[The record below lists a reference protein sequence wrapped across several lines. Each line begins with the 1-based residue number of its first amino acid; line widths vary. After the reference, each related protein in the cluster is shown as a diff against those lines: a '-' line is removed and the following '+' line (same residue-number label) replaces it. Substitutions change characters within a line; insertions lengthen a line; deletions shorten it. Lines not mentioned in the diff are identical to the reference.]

1 MPLTAKVEAM
11 EQEKK
16 SEETEIRLEKIHRLR
31 ESGRIPYAS
40 RFQTT
45 HRLDQF
51 GKIEDGTSNIGL
63 AGRIISIRS
72 FGKLVFCHIQDSDGK
87 CQIALKKDEL
97 SDMFDDFVQFVD
109 VGDYLGALGTVFTTR
124 TGERTLR
131 VSQWELLSKALRP
144 LPDKFHGVVDT
155 ELLRRKRYLDLISN
169 PHAVERFKLRS
180 RFIHLIREY
189 LVNNDFME
197 IDTPV
202 LTNKVSGAI
211 ATPFTAHYGAFSQD
225 VYLRIA
231 PEIYLKRAVAAGF
244 KRVFEV
250 ARCFRNE
257 GIDVSHLPDFT
268 MIEFYASYW
277 DYRDNMD
284 FTEKMIKYLVKELTG
299 KTELDCA
306 GKCIDFS
313 GDWPKIPFNDLILRD
328 CGIDISAV
336 NGREEL
342 VREIKARGIDPGVD
356 MEKAGFITIL
366 DLLYKKVSRP
376 KLIQPVFVIEH
387 PVVMSPLARRN
398 DMNPG
403 LSDRFQLVLNGWEIV
418 NAYSELV
425 DPIDQRKRLEEQAI
439 ARHSGDEQAMD
450 LDEDFLA
457 CMEHGMPPMSGWG
470 MGVDRFVSILTDC
483 ENLRDVVLFPLLRS
497 DVRK

>member
-1 MPLTAKVEAM
+1 MPLTGKVEAM

-16 SEETEIRLEKIHRLR
+16 SDETEIRLEKIHRLR

-51 GKIEDGTSNIGL
+51 GKMEDGTSNIGL
-63 AGRIISIRS
+63 AGRIVSIRS

-97 SDMFDDFVQFVD
+97 SDTFDDFAQFVD

-131 VSQWELLSKALRP
+131 VQQWELLSKAVRP

-180 RFIHLIREY
+180 RFIRLIREY

-211 ATPFTAHYGAFSQD
+211 ATPFTAHYNAFSQD

-231 PEIYLKRAVAAGF
+231 PETCLKRAVAAGF
-244 KRVFEV
+244 RRV
-250 ARCFRNE
+250 
-257 GIDVSHLPDFT
+257 I
-268 MIEFYASYW
+268 
-277 DYRDNMD
+277 
-284 FTEKMIKYLVKELTG
+284 
-299 KTELDCA
+299 
-306 GKCIDFS
+306 
-313 GDWPKIPFNDLILRD
+313 
-328 CGIDISAV
+328 
-336 NGREEL
+336 
-342 VREIKARGIDPGVD
+342 
-356 MEKAGFITIL
+356 
-366 DLLYKKVSRP
+366 
-376 KLIQPVFVIEH
+376 
-387 PVVMSPLARRN
+387 
-398 DMNPG
+398 
-403 LSDRFQLVLNGWEIV
+403 
-418 NAYSELV
+418 
-425 DPIDQRKRLEEQAI
+425 
-439 ARHSGDEQAMD
+439 
-450 LDEDFLA
+450 
-457 CMEHGMPPMSGWG
+457 
-470 MGVDRFVSILTDC
+470 
-483 ENLRDVVLFPLLRS
+483 
-497 DVRK
+497 

>member
-1 MPLTAKVEAM
+1 MHPKPV
-11 EQEKK
+11 
-16 SEETEIRLEKIHRLR
+16 SR
-31 ESGRIPYAS
+31 E
-40 RFQTT
+40 
-45 HRLDQF
+45 L
-51 GKIEDGTSNIGL
+51 
-63 AGRIISIRS
+63 
-72 FGKLVFCHIQDSDGK
+72 
-87 CQIALKKDEL
+87 
-97 SDMFDDFVQFVD
+97 
-109 VGDYLGALGTVFTTR
+109 
-124 TGERTLR
+124 
-131 VSQWELLSKALRP
+131 W
-144 LPDKFHGVVDT
+144 LPDSGV
-155 ELLRRKRYLDLISN
+155 L
-169 PHAVERFKLRS
+169 
-180 RFIHLIREY
+180 
-189 LVNNDFME
+189 
-197 IDTPV
+197 
-202 LTNKVSGAI
+202 
-211 ATPFTAHYGAFSQD
+211 
-225 VYLRIA
+225 
-231 PEIYLKRAVAAGF
+231 
-244 KRVFEV
+244 FEV

-299 KTELDCA
+299 KTELDYA
-306 GKCIDFS
+306 GKRIDFS
-313 GDWPKIPFNDLILRD
+313 GDWPKIPLKDLILRD

-342 VREIKARGIDPGVD
+342 VREIKARGIDPGAD

-387 PVVMSPLARRN
+387 PVAMSPLARRN

-425 DPIDQRKRLEEQAI
+425 DPVDQRKRLEEQAI

-497 DVRK
+497 DVSKQV